1 MEGRGRKRRDE
12 RDERGCSLLHLC
24 FHSNKGVITMNLT
37 SQLVSIIK
45 YSTEYFKSFIFSFC
59 DCLSSQTYLQ
69 KFGYSNNSRILSK
82 VAKEH
87 LLRKVKVGN

>member
-1 MEGRGRKRRDE
+1 MEGGGRKRRDE

-45 YSTEYFKSFIFSFC
+45 
-59 DCLSSQTYLQ
+59 
-69 KFGYSNNSRILSK
+69 
-82 VAKEH
+82 
-87 LLRKVKVGN
+87 